1 VVAGWAAYLVPFWF
15 HRHDGAAAE
24 LRSIHGFSTAMRT
37 LSRRT
42 PTYVDGRYVMMPG
55 SRHRTTTAVPAA
67 VHVSGAGV
75 RKAAE
80 TRVARRRQTL
90 LAMLASTAVSL
101 LVAWLRGGLA
111 VWIALGC
118 LAAMTGYAVALRRV
132 TVREAQ
138 RKRRARQLAYRR
150 QMLAEREAYEEKIAA
165 ERAARVVPRQTGV
178 RRVAGDFYDAL
189 SDLDEYVEDDW
200 QRVVGQ

>member
-55 SRHRTTTAVPAA
+55 SVHRTTTETPSA
-67 VHVSGAGV
+67 VHVSGASV
-75 RKAAE
+75 RKAAQ
-80 TRVARRRQTL
+80 TRVVRRRQTL
-90 LAMLASTAVSL
+90 IGMLAVTVIS
-101 LVAWLRGGLA
+101 VAASFVAGGLT
-111 VWIALGC
+111 VWVAFGNAL
-118 LAAMTGYAVALRRV
+118 ATTGYAVVLRRAA
-132 TVREAQ
+132 VRDAE

-150 QMLAEREAYEEKIAA
+150 QLLAEREEYEARVAA
-165 ERAARVVPRQTGV
+165 EEAARAAARQSAV
-178 RRVAGDFYDAL
+178 QRAAGGFYDAL
-189 SDLDEYVEDDW
+189 EDVDEWADMEW
-200 QRVVGQ
+200 RRVVGQ